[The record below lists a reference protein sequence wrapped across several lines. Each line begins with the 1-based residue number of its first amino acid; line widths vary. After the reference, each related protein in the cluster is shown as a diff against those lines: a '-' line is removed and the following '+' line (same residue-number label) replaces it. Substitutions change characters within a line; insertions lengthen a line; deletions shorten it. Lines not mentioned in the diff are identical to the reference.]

1 MKTATIPSVRV
12 EPEIREQIEHVLAEN
27 ESLSQFVEAAVLASV
42 RYRAARAEFIARGLQ
57 SLEGAKDSGEY
68 FDASEVIDR
77 LQKKLNH
84 ARAANKRAAA
94 SPGGAAR
101 GRRTRAR

>member
-12 EPEIREQIEHVLAEN
+12 EPEIREQIEQVLGEN

-42 RYRAARAEFIARGLQ
+42 RYRVGRAEFVARGLR
-57 SLEGAKDSGEY
+57 SLEAAKDSGEY

-77 LQKKLNH
+77 LQKKLDD
-84 ARAANKRAAA
+84 ARVGNKRAA
-94 SPGGAAR
+94 GRVEGAAR
-101 GRRTRAR
+101 RPSSRMR